1 MEKTM
6 AEHYVVER
14 FAVRILVRGLGVLV
28 LLAMLA
34 YPVDWAIWRTRVAAG
49 GGMGKITVDRFVVA
63 ELKGSKEDYYPEGTT
78 VVDCSKSLFPEAGSG
93 ACWWIARHREVIER
107 Y

>member
-1 MEKTM
+1 M
-6 AEHYVVER
+6 AQEYAIERYVVR
-14 FAVRILVRGLGVLV
+14 MLARGLAGIVV
-28 LLAMLA
+28 LAMLA
-34 YPVDWAIWRTRVAAG
+34 YPLDWAVWRLRVAAG

-63 ELKGSKEDYYPEGTT
+63 ELKGNKEEYYSDGSG

-93 ACWWIARHREVIER
+93 PCWWLARHREVFER

>member
-1 MEKTM
+1 M
-6 AEHYVVER
+6 AEPYTLER
-14 FAVRILVRGLGVLV
+14 FALRMVMRSVGVLV

-34 YPVDWAIWRTRVAAG
+34 YPVDWAIWRVRVAAG
-49 GGMGKITVDRFVVA
+49 GGMDKITVDHFVVA
-63 ELKGSKEDYYPEGTT
+63 ELKGNKEDYYPDGTS

-93 ACWWIARHREVIER
+93 PCWWLARHREVIER

>member
-1 MEKTM
+1 M
-6 AEHYVVER
+6 AEQYVLER
-14 FAVRILVRGLGVLV
+14 FAVRMLVRGLAGIV

-34 YPVDWAIWRTRVAAG
+34 YPVDWAIWRIRIAAG

-63 ELKGSKEDYYPEGTT
+63 ELKGNKEEYYFDGSG
-78 VVDCSKSLFPEAGSG
+78 VADCSKSLFPEAGSG
-93 ACWWIARHREVIER
+93 PCWWLSRHREVFER